1 MNLLRLFTARTRVV
15 HKWVFSIF
23 FEVEP
28 TVVRKQTRSFHEAFA
43 KHEEAFRESTEK
55 VQNWRHALTEVANPS
70 GWHLKDRHEVE
81 FIQEIVKEISRK
93 KGPRTLGILDDLV
106 EMNSR
111 LKKLRLLLDAESR
124 DVRMIGI
131 CGMGGVELSEKDGLI
146 ALQKQLLSKTLME
159 IDIEI
164 RNDFDGIKMIK
175 RELRRR
181 NVLVVIDDAVHI
193 RQLNRLAGKHSWFG
207 SGSRIIIPT
216 RDEHLLR
223 TLRVDGVYKVEK
235 LDDDEALELFNKRAF
250 DGQPSKDYVEL
261 IKRIVKYADGLPF
274 ALETLG
280 SVLFGRSV
288 DGWRSTLERLN
299 KHSADEILDV
309 LEISFNGLKGRI
321 EIMRKSPEEPGKCSR
336 LWKVADVS
344 HVLRRNTPLNKLKLM
359 RLSHSK
365 NLIKTP
371 DFTGAP
377 NLEELILDGC
387 KRLREIHSSL
397 LVHGKLVLLKSRK
410 LYKSYN
416 SSKGDCY

>member
-131 CGMGGVELSEKDGLI
+131 CGMGGV
-146 ALQKQLLSKTLME
+146 
-159 IDIEI
+159 
-164 RNDFDGIKMIK
+164 
-175 RELRRR
+175 
-181 NVLVVIDDAVHI
+181 
-193 RQLNRLAGKHSWFG
+193 
-207 SGSRIIIPT
+207 GSRIIIPT

>member
-1 MNLLRLFTARTRVV
+1 M
-15 HKWVFSIF
+15 VFSIF

-43 KHEEAFRESTEK
+43 KHEEAFRENTEK

-70 GWHLKDRHEVE
+70 GWHLKDRHEGE

-131 CGMGGVELSEKDGLI
+131 CGMGGV
-146 ALQKQLLSKTLME
+146 
-159 IDIEI
+159 DIEI
-164 RNDFDGIKMIK
+164 RNDFGGIQMIK

-193 RQLNRLAGKHSWFG
+193 RQLNR
-207 SGSRIIIPT
+207 
-216 RDEHLLR
+216 
-223 TLRVDGVYKVEK
+223 VDGVYKVEK

-250 DGQPSKDYVEL
+250 GGQPSEGYVEL

-280 SVLFGRSV
+280 TEAVEGIMLDFSNEEVHLTASAKAFLKMTNLRLLKILNLQLPAGLESLSDELRLLQWHGYPLKSLPKWTKLWNVTCVIGALNNFGR
-288 DGWRSTLERLN
+288 E
-299 KHSADEILDV
+299 
-309 LEISFNGLKGRI
+309 
-321 EIMRKSPEEPGKCSR
+321 
-336 LWKVADVS
+336 
-344 HVLRRNTPLNKLKLM
+344 
-359 RLSHSK
+359 SK
-365 NLIKTP
+365 
-371 DFTGAP
+371 
-377 NLEELILDGC
+377 
-387 KRLREIHSSL
+387 
-397 LVHGKLVLLKSRK
+397 
-410 LYKSYN
+410 
-416 SSKGDCY
+416 